1 MGLAERRASDDF
13 QTNHYPALKQKI
25 DEAAGYD
32 VPIEVRWDTM
42 QRQGK
47 YVTQWPDAWPKI
59 YFAPIIEAFKQIG
72 RDAMGKAALKE
83 AVKKVVVQDTTASF
97 ASYWASFDAVTG
109 TLTLDY
115 QFTNVGDVKAR
126 TETLVK
132 ELEKQL

>member
-13 QTNHYPALKQKI
+13 QTNHYPALKTKI
-25 DEAAGYD
+25 DEAAGFD

-59 YFAPIIEAFKQIG
+59 YFAPIIEAFKLIG
-72 RDAMGKAALKE
+72 RDAMGKQALKE
-83 AVKKVVVQDTTASF
+83 GVKKIVVQDTTTSF
-97 ASYWASFDAVTG
+97 SSAWATFQDG

-115 QFTNVGDVKAR
+115 QFTNLGDIKAR

-132 ELEKQL
+132 TLEQQL

>member
-1 MGLAERRASDDF
+1 
-13 QTNHYPALKQKI
+13 
-25 DEAAGYD
+25 
-32 VPIEVRWDTM
+32 M

-47 YVTQWPDAWPKI
+47 YVTQWVDAWPKI

-72 RDAMGKAALKE
+72 RDAMGKAALK
-83 AVKKVVVQDTTASF
+83 AALKKVIVQDTTTSF
-97 ASYWASFDAVTG
+97 SSSWAIFDPVTG

-115 QFTNVGDVKAR
+115 QFTNVGDIKVR